1 MEDKAYFSI
10 ERVKRSKR
18 HEMDTDDFHDHYE
31 MYYLISGERKY
42 FVGHSICNVNP
53 GDFILIDKHVLH
65 KTSPISSDVHERYL
79 ISFNDKFLR
88 EFLSDNA
95 MMQTLL
101 NCFGKV
107 HISVPYEKRKQIND
121 LMFDMMNEYRRDD
134 RYSKYSLFS
143 LFTQLMVSLNRIGED
158 DGSMPMVAL
167 GKYEANIQRVIDYLN
182 SNFREN
188 ITLAQAAAM
197 AYTGSTYFSKKFKK
211 CTGFGFSEYLTYLR
225 INEASKMLVSTKVN
239 ISYISDVCGFNN
251 SSYFGDVFKK
261 IKGVSPQKYRSMYI
275 GTTEF

>member
-1 MEDKAYFSI
+1 MAETSYFSI
-10 ERVKRSKR
+10 DRIRRNRKY
-18 HEMDTDDFHDHYE
+18 EMKTDDFHDHYE

-42 FVGHSICNVNP
+42 FVGHSICTVNP

-88 EFLSDNA
+88 KFMSENSMVRN
-95 MMQTLL
+95 LL
-101 NCFGKV
+101 KCFGKI
-107 HISVPYEKRKQIND
+107 HISVPYEKRRIVSD
-121 LMFDMMNEYRRDD
+121 LLLEIMNEHRRSDE
-134 RYSKYSLFS
+134 YSEYAMFS
-143 LFTQLMVSLNRIGED
+143 LFTQLMVMLNRICD
-158 DGSMPMVAL
+158 TYTLPSVML
-167 GKYEANIQRVIDYLN
+167 GRYEANIQRVVDYIN
-182 SNFREN
+182 INFREN
-188 ITLAQAAAM
+188 ITLVQAAEM

-225 INEASKMLVSTKVN
+225 INEASKMLVSTKEN
-239 ISYISDVCGFNN
+239 ISQISSECGFNN

-275 GTTEF
+275 GSADI